1 LSSQTVASLRPR
13 AETSGKAR
21 PEELKVFSVYCFGE
35 YFLRYWST
43 AFDCQEGRGKMLE
56 KPPPE

>member
-1 LSSQTVASLRPR
+1 
-13 AETSGKAR
+13 
-21 PEELKVFSVYCFGE
+21 LKVFSVYCFGE